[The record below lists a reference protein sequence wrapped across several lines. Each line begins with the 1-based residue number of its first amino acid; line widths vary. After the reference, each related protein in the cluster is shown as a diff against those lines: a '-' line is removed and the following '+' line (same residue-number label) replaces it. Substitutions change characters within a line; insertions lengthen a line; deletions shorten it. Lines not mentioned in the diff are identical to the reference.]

1 MFSLMKESHPLT
13 PTKAEMEILQVLW
26 RLGPSTVR
34 QVHEEIGQKTGYTTI
49 LKLMQILKDKGLLA
63 REEVGRAHLY
73 KPLVSEKRA
82 TGEFLRDLLGRVFG
96 GSSSRLV
103 LQALGAAKPSA
114 AELAEIRKLID
125 QLEEKQ
131 K

>member
-1 MFSLMKESHPLT
+1 MKDPAPNT

-34 QVHEEIGQKTGYTTI
+34 KVHEELGQKTGYTTV
-49 LKLMQILKDKGLLA
+49 LKLMQILNEKGLLD
-63 REEVGRAHLY
+63 REETDRAHVY
-73 KPLVSEKRA
+73 KPLISEKRA
-82 TGEFLRDLLGRVFG
+82 TGEFLRDLVGRVFG

-114 AELAEIRKLID
+114 AELAEIRSLINKL
-125 QLEEKQ
+125 EKEQ

>member
-1 MFSLMKESHPLT
+1 MKERVPIT

-34 QVHEEIGQKTGYTTI
+34 TVHEELGQKTGYTTV
-49 LKLMQILKDKGLLA
+49 LKLMQILNEKGLLE
-63 REEVGRAHLY
+63 REEIGRAHVY

-82 TGEFLRDLLGRVFG
+82 TGEFLKDLVGRVFG
-96 GSSSRLV
+96 GSPSRLV

-114 AELAEIRKLID
+114 EELAEIRRLINE
-125 QLEEKQ
+125 LEKEQ